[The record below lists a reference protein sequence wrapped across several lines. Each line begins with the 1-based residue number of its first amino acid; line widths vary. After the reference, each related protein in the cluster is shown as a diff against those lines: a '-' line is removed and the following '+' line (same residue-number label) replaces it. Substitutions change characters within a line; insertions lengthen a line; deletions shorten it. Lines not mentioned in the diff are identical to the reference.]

1 MGPEFILNILLSL
14 GRFSTERELLLN
26 DTLRGCFCNAKFIR
40 EEDDPESLKNYS
52 NQVMNI
58 FVNNQLVFFPNVQ
71 RMINAFII
79 QDGNLLYSVIINN
92 EINIFD
98 MPSVQLSARILE
110 HDEVFEQ
117 FKKLKLI

>member
-1 MGPEFILNILLSL
+1 MGPEYILNILLSL

-79 QDGNLLYSVIINN
+79 QDGNILYSVIINN
-92 EINIFD
+92 EINFFD
-98 MPSVQLSARILE
+98 MPSVQLSARLLE